1 LPLKLILVVALL
13 WSISSHS
20 QSLGDSVF
28 DKLDPQK
35 WSAALEKKVDATE
48 AELDRATDKYL
59 ASLEKQEN
67 RLKKKLWR
75 KDSSLAT
82 QLFDDTNGKYNSL
95 KKFSGKLNQFQTL
108 YSGHLDSMST
118 ALNFLTKCDV
128 GNLSS
133 SSLQKVLGQ
142 YKDLQGK
149 FNQAEQIKNYLS
161 ERKKFL
167 KEQFEKLGMVK
178 QFKKFEKGFY
188 YYKAQVEQYRETFE
202 DPSKIERTLLELVS
216 KIPAFKSFFASNS
229 LLSGLFPNMGP
240 VNASASTTSIGL
252 QPRAVLNQYLTSRF
266 PGPGNFNQVAQRS
279 VQSAQ
284 GQVDELRNKIMS
296 IQNGSLASSG
306 DIDMPSFKPNN
317 QKTRSFF
324 KRLEYGTDLQ
334 TMRGTTWFPLTID
347 IGLSLAY
354 KLNDKNVVGIGASY
368 KMGLGKDIH
377 HVSFSNQGAGLR
389 SFIDINIKKNFFL
402 SGGFEYNYQKSFK
415 SFQQIHALNDW
426 EQSGLLGLTKITT
439 LKSKFLK
446 KMKIQMLWDFLSYR
460 QIPQTQAFR
469 FRIGYN
475 F

>member
-178 QFKKFEKGFY
+178 Q
-188 YYKAQVEQYRETFE
+188 
-202 DPSKIERTLLELVS
+202 
-216 KIPAFKSFFASNS
+216 
-229 LLSGLFPNMGP
+229 
-240 VNASASTTSIGL
+240 
-252 QPRAVLNQYLTSRF
+252 
-266 PGPGNFNQVAQRS
+266 
-279 VQSAQ
+279 
-284 GQVDELRNKIMS
+284 
-296 IQNGSLASSG
+296 
-306 DIDMPSFKPNN
+306 
-317 QKTRSFF
+317 
-324 KRLEYGTDLQ
+324 
-334 TMRGTTWFPLTID
+334 
-347 IGLSLAY
+347 
-354 KLNDKNVVGIGASY
+354 
-368 KMGLGKDIH
+368 
-377 HVSFSNQGAGLR
+377 
-389 SFIDINIKKNFFL
+389 
-402 SGGFEYNYQKSFK
+402 
-415 SFQQIHALNDW
+415 
-426 EQSGLLGLTKITT
+426 
-439 LKSKFLK
+439 
-446 KMKIQMLWDFLSYR
+446 
-460 QIPQTQAFR
+460 
-469 FRIGYN
+469 
-475 F
+475 